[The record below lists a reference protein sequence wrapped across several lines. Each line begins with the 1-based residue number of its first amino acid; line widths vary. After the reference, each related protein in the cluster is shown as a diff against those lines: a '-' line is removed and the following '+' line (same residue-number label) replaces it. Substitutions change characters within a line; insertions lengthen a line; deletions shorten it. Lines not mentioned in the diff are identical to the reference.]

1 MKFFVIAGEASG
13 DMHGANL
20 LKAIKR
26 LSPDAQFEGFGGDLL
41 QSAGMKVLRPLD
53 KLNFMGFLEVVQNLG
68 TVRENFKICKKA
80 LEYNKPDAI
89 ILIDYPGFNL
99 RMAKWS
105 KQRGIKVFYYISPQV
120 WAWKESRVK
129 QMKKNI
135 DRLMAILPF
144 EKEFFAK
151 HGMDV
156 DFVGHPLIDE
166 IEARNQKI
174 GDRRQEIGVGSQNVI
189 ALLPGSREQE
199 IKHILPE
206 MLKVQEHFPDYHFL
220 IGKAP
225 GRTAAF
231 YQTRFNLGNAKVF
244 EEGTYKLLSRSK
256 AALVASGTATLETGL
271 LKVPQVVCYK
281 ASGISVRIARSLI
294 KVPYIS
300 LVNLILDRPVVKE
313 LIQSKLNTEAIV
325 TELKRLLNDESAQ
338 KTMQQDY
345 DNLWKALGGG
355 GASEAAA
362 KLIVNDLSESIET

>member
-20 LKAIKR
+20 VKAMKQIA
-26 LSPDAQFEGFGGDLL
+26 PDAQFEGFGGQRLE
-41 QSAGMKVLRPLD
+41 AEGMKLLRPLD

-68 TVRENFKICKKA
+68 TVLENFKICKKA
-80 LEYNKPDAI
+80 LTQNKPDAI

-99 RMAKWS
+99 RMAKWA

-135 DRLMAILPF
+135 DRLMVILPF

-151 HGMDV
+151 RGMAV

-166 IEARNQKI
+166 IEK
-174 GDRRQEIGVGSQNVI
+174 RRQISDIRRENVI

-206 MLKVQEHFPDYHFL
+206 MLAVMEHFPDYHFM

-231 YQTRFNLGNAKVF
+231 YQSRFNLGNAKVF
-244 EEGTYKLLSRSK
+244 EDGTYKLLARSK

-300 LVNLILDRPVVKE
+300 LVNLILDKPAVKE
-313 LIQSKLNTEAIV
+313 LIQSELNTNAIV
-325 TELKRLLNDESAQ
+325 ADLKRLLNDDKAQ
-338 KTMQQDY
+338 EAMQKDY
-345 DNLWKALGGG
+345 DDLWNALGSG
-355 GASEAAA
+355 GASERAA
-362 KLIVNDLSESIET
+362 KLIVNDL

>member
-20 LKAIKR
+20 VKAIKQIA
-26 LSPDAQFEGFGGDLL
+26 PNAKFEGFGGQRLE
-41 QSAGMKVLRPLD
+41 AEGMKLLRPLD

-68 TVRENFKICKKA
+68 TVRENFKICKRA
-80 LEYNKPDAI
+80 LTENKPDAI

-99 RMAKWS
+99 RMAKWA

-135 DRLMAILPF
+135 DRLMVILPF

-166 IEARNQKI
+166 IEARNQKL
-174 GDRRQEIGVGSQNVI
+174 EIRKEKVI

-206 MLKVQEHFPDYHFL
+206 MLAVMEHFPDYHFM

-231 YQTRFNLGNAKVF
+231 YQSRFNLGNAKVF
-244 EEGTYKLLSRSK
+244 EDGTYKLLARSK

-271 LKVPQVVCYK
+271 LKVPQIVCYK

-300 LVNLILDRPVVKE
+300 LVNLILDKPAVKE
-313 LIQSKLNTEAIV
+313 LIQSELNTNAIV
-325 TELKRLLNDESAQ
+325 ADLKRLLNDDKAQ
-338 KTMQQDY
+338 EAMQNDF
-345 DNLWKALGGG
+345 DDLWNALGSG
-355 GASEAAA
+355 GASERAA
-362 KLIVNDLSESIET
+362 KLIVNDL

>member
-26 LSPDAQFEGFGGDLL
+26 LSPEAQFEGFGGQRL
-41 QSAGMKVLRPLD
+41 QAEGMKVLRSLD
-53 KLNFMGFLEVVQNLG
+53 KLNFMGFVEVVKNIG
-68 TVRENFKICKKA
+68 TVRENFKICKQA
-80 LEYNKPDAI
+80 LQKNKPDAI

-99 RMAKWS
+99 RMAKWA
-105 KQRGIKVFYYISPQV
+105 KQRGIKVFFYISPQV
-120 WAWKESRVK
+120 WAWKEGRVK

-135 DRLMAILPF
+135 DRLMVILPF
-144 EKEFFAK
+144 EQDFFAK

-156 DFVGHPLIDE
+156 DFVGHPLIEE
-166 IEARNQKI
+166 IEK
-174 GDRRQEIGVGSQNVI
+174 RRQKSDVRKENVI

-206 MLKVQEHFPDYHFL
+206 MLKATEHFPEYHFY

-231 YQTRFNLGNAKVF
+231 YQSRFNLKTAKVF
-244 EEGTYKLLSRSK
+244 EDGTYKLLARSK

-271 LKVPQVVCYK
+271 LKVPQIVCYK

-294 KVPYIS
+294 KVRYIS
-300 LVNLILDRPVVKE
+300 LVNLILNRPAVKE
-313 LIQSKLNTEAIV
+313 LIQSELNTESIV
-325 TELKRLLNDESAQ
+325 NELKRLLNDDQAKEQVSR
-338 KTMQQDY
+338 DY
-345 DNLWKALGGG
+345 DDLWQALGGG
-355 GASEAAA
+355 GASEIAA
-362 KLIVNDLSESIET
+362 KLIVSDLSN

>member
-20 LKAIKR
+20 VREISVLNPKAE
-26 LSPDAQFEGFGGDLL
+26 FEGFGGGRLKE
-41 QSAGMKVLRPLD
+41 AGMKILRPLD
-53 KLNFMGFLEVVQNLG
+53 KLNFMGFIEVVKNLG

-80 LEYNKPDAI
+80 LEENQPDAI

-99 RMAKWS
+99 RMAKWC
-105 KQRGIKVFYYISPQV
+105 KKKGIRVFFYISPQV

-135 DRLMAILPF
+135 DRLMVILPF
-144 EKEFFAK
+144 EKAFFAK

-166 IEARNQKI
+166 IEV
-174 GDRRQEIGVGSQNVI
+174 RRQHSDIRKENVI

-206 MLKVQEHFPDYHFL
+206 MLNIQEQFPDYHFI

-225 GRTAAF
+225 GRTKAF
-231 YQTRFNLGNAKVF
+231 YQTRFNLGNALVS

-256 AALVASGTATLETGL
+256 AALVGSGTATLETAL

-281 ASGISVRIARSLI
+281 ANGLSVKIARVLI

-300 LVNLILDRPVVKE
+300 LVNLILDKPAVKE
-313 LIQSKLNTEAIV
+313 LIQAELNSDSIV
-325 TELKRLLNDESAQ
+325 SELKALLENEQA
-338 KTMQQDY
+338 KEKMQSDY
-345 DNLWKALGGG
+345 QELWNKLGGT
-355 GASEAAA
+355 GASKSAA
-362 KLIVNDLSESIET
+362 KLIMNDL

>member
-26 LSPDAQFEGFGGDLL
+26 LAPKAEFEGFGGDRLK
-41 QSAGMKVLRPLD
+41 AEGMKVLRPLD
-53 KLNFMGFLEVVQNLG
+53 KLSFMGFLEVVQNFG
-68 TVRENFKICKKA
+68 TIRENFRICKQA
-80 LEYNKPDAI
+80 LAERRPDAI

-99 RMAKWS
+99 RMAKWA
-105 KQRGIKVFYYISPQV
+105 KKRGIRVFYYISPQV
-120 WAWKESRVK
+120 WAWKANRVK
-129 QMKKNI
+129 QMKKYV
-135 DRLMAILPF
+135 DRLMVILPF

-151 HGMDV
+151 HGMEV

-166 IEARNQKI
+166 IEIRNQKF
-174 GDRRQEIGVGSQNVI
+174 EIRKENVI

-206 MLKVQEHFPDYHFL
+206 MLQLQEAFPEYHFM

-231 YQTRFNLGNAKVF
+231 YRSRFNLGKVDVF
-244 EEGTYKLLSRSK
+244 EDGTYKLLSRSK

-271 LKVPQVVCYK
+271 LRVPQVVCYK

-300 LVNLILDRPVVKE
+300 LVNLILNKPAVTE
-313 LIQSKLNTEAIV
+313 LIQGELNTKNL
-325 TELKRLLNDESAQ
+325 TKELNRILKNEEV
-338 KTMQQDY
+338 KTQLKQDY

-362 KLIVNDLSESIET
+362 RLIVGDLKS

>member
-1 MKFFVIAGEASG
+1 MKFFIIAGEASG

-20 LKAIKR
+20 VKAIKQIA
-26 LSPDAQFEGFGGDLL
+26 PNAQFEGFGGQRLE
-41 QSAGMKVLRPLD
+41 AEGMKVLRPLD

-80 LEYNKPDAI
+80 LAENKPNAI

-99 RMAKWS
+99 RMAKWA

-135 DRLMAILPF
+135 DRLMVILPF

-151 HGMDV
+151 RGMAV
-156 DFVGHPLIDE
+156 DFVRHPLIDE
-166 IEARNQKI
+166 IEV
-174 GDRRQEIGVGSQNVI
+174 RRQTSDIRRENVI

-206 MLKVQEHFPDYHFL
+206 MLAVMEHFPDYHFM

-231 YQTRFNLGNAKVF
+231 YQSRFNLGNAKVF
-244 EEGTYKLLSRSK
+244 EDGTYKLLARSK

-271 LKVPQVVCYK
+271 LKVPQIVCYK

-300 LVNLILDRPVVKE
+300 LVNLILDKPAVKE
-313 LIQSKLNTEAIV
+313 LIQSELNTDAIV
-325 TELKRLLNDESAQ
+325 AELKRLLNDEKAQ
-338 KTMQQDY
+338 EAMQKDY
-345 DNLWKALGGG
+345 SELWNKLGNG
-355 GASEAAA
+355 GASERAAN
-362 KLIVNDLSESIET
+362 LIVSDLSH

>member
-1 MKFFVIAGEASG
+1 MKLFVIAGEASG

-20 LKAIKR
+20 LRAIKS
-26 LSPDAQFEGFGGDLL
+26 LEPNAQFEGFGGERMKVE
-41 QSAGMKVLRPLD
+41 GMKILRPLD
-53 KLNFMGFLEVVQNLG
+53 KLSFMGFIEIVQNLG
-68 TVRENFKICKKA
+68 TVRENFKICKQA
-80 LEYNKPDAI
+80 LTENKPDAI

-99 RMAKWS
+99 RMAKWA
-105 KQRGIKVFYYISPQV
+105 KQRGIRVFYYISPQV
-120 WAWKESRVK
+120 WAWKENRVK

-135 DRLMAILPF
+135 DRLMVILPF

-166 IEARNQKI
+166 IEARNQRFDIRK
-174 GDRRQEIGVGSQNVI
+174 ENVI

-206 MLKVQEHFPDYHFL
+206 MLKLQDVFPEYHFM

-225 GRTAAF
+225 GRTPAF
-231 YQTRFNLGNAKVF
+231 YQSRFNLGKVDVF
-244 EEGTYKLLSRSK
+244 EDGTYKLLSRAK
-256 AALVASGTATLETGL
+256 VALVASGTATLETGL

-300 LVNLILDRPVVKE
+300 LVNLILNKPAVKE
-313 LIQSKLNTEAIV
+313 LIQGELNTENLTI
-325 TELKRLLNDESAQ
+325 ELKRLLGDEQAINQ
-338 KTMQQDY
+338 LQEDY

-355 GASEAAA
+355 GASEEAA
-362 KLIVNDLSESIET
+362 KLIINDLS

>member
-20 LKAIKR
+20 VKAIKR
-26 LSPDAQFEGFGGDLL
+26 LAPDSRFEGFGGEFL

-80 LEYNKPDAI
+80 LEKNRPDAI

-105 KQRGIKVFYYISPQV
+105 KERGIKVFYYISPQV

-135 DRLMAILPF
+135 DRLMVILPF

-151 HGMDV
+151 HGMEV

-166 IEARNQKI
+166 IEARDKRQETRDKGDET
-174 GDRRQEIGVGSQNVI
+174 GDRSQNVI

-206 MLKVQEHFPDYHFL
+206 MLKVQAQFPDYHFL

-231 YQTRFNLGNAKVF
+231 YQTRFNLGNAKVY
-244 EEGTYKLLSRSK
+244 EEGTYTLLYRSK

-313 LIQSKLNTEAIV
+313 LIQSELNTDAIV
-325 TELKRLLNDESAQ
+325 SELKRLLNDKKAQ
-338 KTMQQDY
+338 KTMQQEY

-362 KLIVNDLSESIET
+362 KLIVNDL

>member
-26 LSPDAQFEGFGGDLL
+26 LSPNAQFEGFGGERL
-41 QSAGMKVLRPLD
+41 QAEGMKVLRPLD
-53 KLNFMGFLEVVQNLG
+53 KLNFMGFVEVVQNLG

-80 LEYNKPDAI
+80 LEENRPDAI

-99 RMAKWS
+99 RMAKWA
-105 KQRGIKVFYYISPQV
+105 KQRGIRVFFYISPQV
-120 WAWKESRVK
+120 WAWKEGRVK

-135 DRLMAILPF
+135 DRLMVILPF

-151 HGMDV
+151 RGMEV

-166 IEARNQKI
+166 IAH
-174 GDRRQEIGVGSQNVI
+174 RQQHVHTRKENVI

-206 MLKVQEHFPDYHFL
+206 MLSIQAQFPDYHFI

-225 GRTAAF
+225 GRTKAF
-231 YQTRFNLGNAKVF
+231 YQARFDLGNAIVSD
-244 EEGTYKLLSRSK
+244 EGTYKLLSRSK
-256 AALVASGTATLETGL
+256 AALVGSGTATLETAL

-281 ASGISVRIARSLI
+281 ANGVSVRIARALI

-300 LVNLILDRPVVKE
+300 LVNLILDKPAVKE
-313 LIQSKLNTEAIV
+313 LIQAELNSSSIV
-325 TELKRLLNDESAQ
+325 SELKALLENEQTQEKMQNDYQE
-338 KTMQQDY
+338 
-345 DNLWKALGGG
+345 LWNKLGGT
-355 GASEAAA
+355 GASEKAA
-362 KLIVNDLSESIET
+362 KLIVNDL

>member
-1 MKFFVIAGEASG
+1 MKFFIIAGEASG

-20 LKAIKR
+20 LKAIKS
-26 LSPDAQFEGFGGDLL
+26 LQPNAQFEGFGGQRL
-41 QSAGMKVLRPLD
+41 QTEGMKVLRPLD
-53 KLNFMGFLEVVQNLG
+53 KLNFMGFVEVVKNLG

-80 LEYNKPDAI
+80 LTENKPDAI

-99 RMAKWS
+99 RMAKWA

-120 WAWKESRVK
+120 WAWKESRVVK
-129 QMKKNI
+129 MKKYI
-135 DRLMAILPF
+135 DRLMVILPF

-151 HGMDV
+151 HGMEV

-166 IEARNQKI
+166 IEIRNQKF
-174 GDRRQEIGVGSQNVI
+174 EIRKEKIV

-206 MLKVQEHFPDYHFL
+206 MLAIQEQFSDYHFI

-225 GRTAAF
+225 GRTKAF
-231 YQTRFNLGNAKVF
+231 YQARFNLGNALVS

-256 AALVASGTATLETGL
+256 AALVGSGTATLETAL

-281 ASGISVRIARSLI
+281 ANGVSVRIARSLI

-300 LVNLILDRPVVKE
+300 LVNLILDKPAVKE
-313 LIQSKLNTEAIV
+313 LIQSELNTEAIV
-325 TELKRLLNDESAQ
+325 SELKRVLDDENAQ
-338 KTMQQDY
+338 EAMQQDY
-345 DNLWKALGGG
+345 DNLWKTLGGG
-355 GASEAAA
+355 GASERAA
-362 KLIVNDLSESIET
+362 KLIVNDL

>member
-20 LKAIKR
+20 VKAMKQIA
-26 LSPDAQFEGFGGDLL
+26 PNAQFEGFGGQRLE
-41 QSAGMKVLRPLD
+41 AEGMTVLRPLD

-68 TVRENFKICKKA
+68 TVLENFKICKKA
-80 LEYNKPDAI
+80 LTQNKPDAI

-99 RMAKWS
+99 RMAKWA

-135 DRLMAILPF
+135 DRLMVILPF

-151 HGMDV
+151 RGMAV

-166 IEARNQKI
+166 IEK
-174 GDRRQEIGVGSQNVI
+174 RRQISDIRRENVI

-206 MLKVQEHFPDYHFL
+206 MLAVMEHFPDYHFM

-231 YQTRFNLGNAKVF
+231 YQSRFNLGNAKVF
-244 EEGTYKLLSRSK
+244 EDGTYKLLARSK

-271 LKVPQVVCYK
+271 LKVPQIVCYK

-300 LVNLILDRPVVKE
+300 LVNLILDKPAVKE
-313 LIQSKLNTEAIV
+313 LIQSELNTDAIV
-325 TELKRLLNDESAQ
+325 AELKRLLNDEKAQ
-338 KTMQQDY
+338 AAMQKDY
-345 DNLWKALGGG
+345 DDLWNALGSG
-355 GASEAAA
+355 GASERAA
-362 KLIVNDLSESIET
+362 KLIVNDL